1 MPIRGAKVQIFL
13 LSTHIFLLKLLLFNE
28 IYITEPQKYL
38 SARYKDQLLKPDGE
52 GIRRKAI
59 QIKLSAQHRK
69 SPKNENKEGN
79 FLEEYFL

>member
-13 LSTHIFLLKLLLFNE
+13 LSTHIFPLKLLLFNE
-28 IYITEPQKYL
+28 IHIIEPQKYL
-38 SARYKDQLLKPDGE
+38 ISRYTDQQWEPEGE

-59 QIKLSAQHRK
+59 QIKLSARQRK

-79 FLEEYFL
+79 FHEEYFL

>member
-38 SARYKDQLLKPDGE
+38 ISRYKGLLLKPDGK

-59 QIKLSAQHRK
+59 QTKLSARQRK

-79 FLEEYFL
+79 FHEEYFI

>member
-28 IYITEPQKYL
+28 IHITEPQKYL
-38 SARYKDQLLKPDGE
+38 ISRYKGLLLKSDGE

-59 QIKLSAQHRK
+59 QIKLSARHRK

-79 FLEEYFL
+79 FHEEYFL